1 MTTIL
6 SKFRK
11 KNKEKKQRDEKS
23 ERKRIFNLND
33 SRIEDHYELSE
44 FLGKGTFAVV
54 KAGVNKSTG
63 QQVAVKII
71 DKNNIDVKIESLKT
85 EVKILMN
92 VKHENIVNL
101 LDVFEDDSK
110 VYLIMELMLGG
121 ELFDR
126 ICNDYPNGYSEKQAS
141 ELIRQMIVAVQYFHG
156 KGIIHRDLKPENLL
170 FATKEDSS
178 LIKISDFGLAKI
190 WSGDTLVKTAC
201 GSPNYVAPEV
211 LLNDMRGY
219 TFAVDMWSLGV
230 ILYVLLCGFCPFFD
244 ENTPALFRAITQG
257 NYSFPS
263 PYWDEISDD
272 AKDLIRKMLVVN
284 PQKRIKPED
293 ALEHPWIKSNTYTKV
308 IKGGDGCITENM
320 RKFKENRSAASFT
333 RGDDEDDDE
342 DDDQDDE

>member
-11 KNKEKKQRDEKS
+11 KNRERKKEEKT
-23 ERKRIFNLND
+23 ERKRIFNLNEGT
-33 SRIEDHYELSE
+33 RIEDDYDLGE
-44 FLGKGTFAVV
+44 FLGKGTFATV
-54 KAGVNKSTG
+54 KQGVNKTTG
-63 QQVAVKII
+63 QKVAVKII

-101 LDVFEDDSK
+101 LDVFEDDGK
-110 VYLIMELMLGG
+110 VYLIMELMVGG

-263 PYWDEISDD
+263 PYWDDISEE
-272 AKDLIRKMLVVN
+272 AKELIRHMLVVN
-284 PQKRIKPED
+284 PQKRMTPEE
-293 ALEHPWIKSNTYTKV
+293 ALEHPWIKSNQHTRV
-308 IKGGDGCITENM
+308 ITGGAACITENM
-320 RKFKENRSAASFT
+320 RKFKDNRSAASFT
-333 RGDDEDDDE
+333 GGEIDSDDPGDED
-342 DDDQDDE
+342 